1 LSIEVAFGRRFA
13 RLVTNAVV
21 RRPSLW
27 RLFSRPLRTQ
37 FERLAPQWDTM
48 RAAQAFEPL
57 EAALQ
62 TLPAPERALD
72 LGTGTG
78 RAATLIALRFPEASV
93 VGLDLAEAM
102 VAEARRNLPPELQG
116 RVRFEQGDAAHL
128 PYDDGAFD
136 LVALANMIPFF
147 DELARVLTARGTLLV
162 CFSEGAGTPIWV
174 PPERLRAE
182 LERRGFTCVAGFAA
196 GAATCLLARRS
207 VGAAAPPAEC

>member
-147 DELARVLTARGTLLV
+147 DELARVVAPGGAVL
-162 CFSEGAGTPIWV
+162 FSFSLGAETPIYV
-174 PPERLRAE
+174 APGRLRGE
-182 LERRGFTCVAGFAA
+182 LSRRGFAEFAEFSVGQ
-196 GAATCLLARRS
+196 GAALVARKR
-207 VGAAAPPAEC
+207 

>member
-1 LSIEVAFGRRFA
+1 LSFEVALGRRFA

-27 RLFSRPLRTQ
+27 RLFSRPLRAQ

-48 RAAQAFEPL
+48 RAAQAFEPF

-62 TLPAPERALD
+62 TLPAPKRALD

-102 VAEARRNLPPELQG
+102 VAEARRNLPAELEG
-116 RVRFEQGDAAHL
+116 RVSFEQGDAAHL
-128 PYDDGAFD
+128 PYEDGAFD

-147 DELARVLTARGTLLV
+147 DELARVVAAGGVVL
-162 CFSEGAGTPIWV
+162 FSFSLGEETPIYV
-174 PPERLRAE
+174 PPARLRGE
-182 LERRGFTCVAGFAA
+182 LSRRGFTEFADFSVGK
-196 GAATCLLARRS
+196 GAALLARKR
-207 VGAAAPPAEC
+207 